1 MAVPEQGVWTYT
13 DAVASWGEG
22 TLEVLAAILL
32 RVNDYSL
39 DD

>member
-13 DAVASWGEG
+13 DAAASRGEG

-32 RVNDYSL
+32 WANDYSL
-39 DD
+39 YV